1 MELRQVAP
9 QGRQLVQ
16 AYRPGGFTIS
26 GVRHA
31 GSVLVRIDRTDPWAV
46 ASLEALTAELLAP
59 LIEAAAGVD
68 VVLLGTGATFQPL
81 PAALAQ
87 GLASAG
93 ITLEAMATPAA
104 CRTWNILA
112 AEDRRAAAALIA
124 VP

>member
-16 AYRPGGFTIS
+16 AYRSGGFTIS

-31 GSVLVRIDRTDPWAV
+31 GSLLLRIDRTEPWAV
-46 ASLEALTAELLAP
+46 ASIEALTTELLAP
-59 LIEAAAGVD
+59 LIDAAAGVD

-81 PAALAQ
+81 PTLLTQRLAR
-87 GLASAG
+87 AG
-93 ITLEAMATPAA
+93 ITVEVMATPAA